1 MGRVDG
7 TTRLFFDASCLI
19 AAAASP
25 AGGSG
30 FLWSLVERQLLRAVV
45 SQAILTEVETNLAR
59 KFPPAALAR
68 HRTQLVA
75 GAPGIAAIPRLDVS
89 PRRYPAVN
97 AKDEHV
103 VAAALAAGTPFILTL
118 DRPLKAEINGARLGV
133 LAVTPGEFIVAHLP
147 SHPSFAT
154 LRDASDA

>member
-1 MGRVDG
+1 MSKVDR
-7 TTRLFFDASCLI
+7 TTRVLFDASCLI

-25 AGGSG
+25 TGGSG

-45 SQAILTEVETNLAR
+45 SQAILIEVETNLAR
-59 KFPPAALAR
+59 KFTPLMLAR

-75 GAPGIAAIPRLDVS
+75 GAPEMAVIPRLDVS
-89 PRRYPAVN
+89 PRRYPSIN

-103 VAAALAAGTPFILTL
+103 VAAALESGTPFILTL
-118 DRPLKAEINGARLGV
+118 DRPLGAEINEALLSV
-133 LAVTPGEFIVAHLP
+133 LALSPGAFISTRLP

-154 LRDASDA
+154 LREAPDP